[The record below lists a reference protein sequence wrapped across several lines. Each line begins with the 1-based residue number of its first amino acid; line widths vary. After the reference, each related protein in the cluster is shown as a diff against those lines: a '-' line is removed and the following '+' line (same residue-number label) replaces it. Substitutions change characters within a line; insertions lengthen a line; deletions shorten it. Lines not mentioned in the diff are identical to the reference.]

1 MKKNGAKLINK
12 IPIIKNRM
20 YLGYHE
26 TFYHFAKLSI
36 AGPFLDSLTPNQK
49 LELDEMHKV
58 SEEALEKLKP

>member
-1 MKKNGAKLINK
+1 LDVKLKKNAAKIINK

-36 AGPFLDSLTPNQK
+36 AGEFLDNATTDQK
-49 LELDEMHKV
+49 TLLDETHK
-58 SEEALEKLKP
+58 

>member
-1 MKKNGAKLINK
+1 LKKNGAKLINK

-36 AGPFLDSLTPNQK
+36 AGEAIDAATVEQKEILDQL
-49 LELDEMHKV
+49 HK
-58 SEEALEKLKP
+58 